1 MKKKVKKLSVSK
13 ETLCSLKDS
22 KLDAAQGAAFS
33 DKTNCIVC
41 TYTCN

>member
-1 MKKKVKKLSVSK
+1 MKKMVKKLSVSK
-13 ETLCSLKDS
+13 ETLRSLEDFN
-22 KLDAAQGAAFS
+22 LDAVKGAAFS